1 MDTDIVT
8 PLKLQMQPLPF
19 AVDALVP
26 YISKLTMETHY
37 SRNYKSYIDKTN
49 ELISSSDRYD
59 NMSLEEVVETTVRD
73 AYDPLFQQASQAW
86 NHEFYWK
93 SLSPVKTQPGPK
105 TLSLI
110 QRSFGD
116 VEKLKIHF
124 NEKALGLFGSGWVW
138 LNNSH
143 LGLTVA
149 TTPDSDNFLGT
160 NVKSLLVADGWE
172 HAWVLDRLN
181 DKKAYMDAFWQVAN
195 WSFVES
201 NL

>member
-1 MDTDIVT
+1 MDTDTVST
-8 PLKLQMQPLPF
+8 LKMQPLPF
-19 AVDALVP
+19 ATDALVP
-26 YISKLTMETHY
+26 YISKLTMDTHY
-37 SRNYKSYIDKTN
+37 NRNYASYIAKTN
-49 ELISSSDRYD
+49 ELIGDTDRYD
-59 NMSLEEVVETTVRD
+59 GLSLEEVVEATVRD

-93 SLSPVKTQPGPK
+93 SLSAKKTQPGPK

-116 VEKLKIHF
+116 LESLKEHF
-124 NEKALGLFGSGWVW
+124 NEKALNHFGSGWVW

-160 NVKSLLVADGWE
+160 NVTSLAVVDLWE
-172 HAWVLDRLN
+172 HSYFLDRLN
-181 DKKAYMDAFWQVAN
+181 DKKAYLDASWCVFN
-195 WSFVES
+195 WDHVES
-201 NL
+201 LL